1 MDSGWGKLA
10 GFLVV
15 LGLVLGVK
23 FCGKQS
29 LSRDVRK
36 AMYERYSELGDAEA
50 VKTLV
55 DESHDA
61 FFSQC
66 YKMGFLKGSK
76 TEFDA
81 ERYADLMD
89 DKVGSELQA
98 ARMKTQLAAQ
108 NEAREAAARRPA
120 PVTLA
125 TPTPAPA
132 HRVEISSMVV
142 RAPAEGE
149 AVVPSDS
156 RGYMVDVLVADEADD
171 IQEDTPPGY
180 ETAVVC
186 DPGGF
191 LGAPR
196 QGRVSKVRGMGTGK
210 AVVSVPLTLTTAEAA
225 GKRCEVLV
233 SITDRGGNKA
243 AQARRD
249 LPFQ

>member
-1 MDSGWGKLA
+1 VDSGWGKIA

-15 LGLVLGVK
+15 LGLVVGVK
-23 FCGKQS
+23 FCSKQN

-36 AMYERYSELGDAEA
+36 AMYERYSELGDTET

-55 DESHDA
+55 DQNHDA

-66 YKMGFLKGSK
+66 YKMGFVKGSK

-81 ERYADLMD
+81 DRYADLMD
-89 DKVGSELQA
+89 DKVASDLRSRRTQAQMEAFNARQA
-98 ARMKTQLAAQ
+98 APP
-108 NEAREAAARRPA
+108 RPV
-120 PVTLA
+120 PVTVA
-125 TPTPAPA
+125 TPTPPPA
-132 HRVEISSMVV
+132 HRVEITSMVV

-171 IQEDTPPGY
+171 IRDDAAPSY

-196 QGRVSKVRGMGTGK
+196 QGRVGKVRGMGTGK
-210 AVVSVPLTLTTAEAA
+210 AVVSVPLTLNTAAAA

-233 SITDRGGNKA
+233 SITDQAGNKA
-243 AQARRD
+243 VQARRD